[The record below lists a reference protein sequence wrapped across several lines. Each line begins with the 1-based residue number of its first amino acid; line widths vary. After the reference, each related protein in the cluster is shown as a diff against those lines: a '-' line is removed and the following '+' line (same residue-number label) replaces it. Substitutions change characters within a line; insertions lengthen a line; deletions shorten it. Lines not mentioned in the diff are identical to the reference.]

1 MIRRIDLDQVQK
13 MKEQGAQIV
22 EVLAS
27 KEYADEHIPGAINI
41 PLLHMNAASVA
52 VLDRNRPVIVYCWDY
67 Q

>member
-1 MIRRIDLDQVQK
+1 MIRKIDLDQVQK

-41 PLLHMNAASVA
+41 PLLHMNASSVA
-52 VLDRNRPVIVYCWDY
+52 VLDKSRAVIVYCWDY